1 MAKRDRRS
9 EIMKATEKLFAS
21 RRFHEI
27 TLDEVI
33 REAHVGKGTVYR
45 YFKDK
50 DDLFFET
57 AMNGY
62 AELCGLLRDVPGDLS
77 FEEQLLAACTQISAF
92 FRRRRPLFRMMH
104 SEDARAYWHKG
115 EFRQRWRERRR
126 KIDAAMS
133 DILRRGVE
141 EGALRTDV
149 RPETLSRLLL
159 GLLRTY
165 SRARARGR
173 SRDLDLDLVVD
184 MFLRG
189 AGARGSETQK
199 GSGS

>member
-33 REAHVGKGTVYR
+33 REARVGKGTVYR

-62 AELCGLLRDVPGDLS
+62 EQLCELLRDVPDDVP
-77 FEEQLLAACTQISAF
+77 FEDQLVAACAQISAF
-92 FRRRRPLFRMMH
+92 FQRRRSLFRMMH
-104 SEDARAYWHKG
+104 SEDSRAYGHRA
-115 EFRQRWRERRR
+115 EFKRRWRERRR

-133 DILRRGVE
+133 DILRRGVD
-141 EGALRTDV
+141 EGVLRTDV
-149 RPETLSRLLL
+149 RPDILSRLLL
-159 GLLRTY
+159 GMLRTY
-165 SRARARGR
+165 SRALSRGR
-173 SRDLDLDLVVD
+173 GEDLELNLVVD
-184 MFLRG
+184 IFLNG
-189 AGARGSETQK
+189 AGAGQPESRK
-199 GSGS
+199 GSDS